1 MSIQG
6 IIYVISTLILMVSF
20 ILIKKI
26 GRKINIVSMIGVTI
40 LLDLCY
46 NAFLCY
52 LLTFFNISNNLYTL
66 SIINLLISAIFI
78 VKIVKKKK
86 NNEKNDNQIDNNK
99 NEILKSEENVNKEN
113 INAKRKIYRHIIL
126 IN

>member
-66 SIINLLISAIFI
+66 SIINLYSEIARI

>member
-86 NNEKNDNQIDNNK
+86 KKGGGGDNQLTEVIKNGAERAENN
-99 NEILKSEENVNKEN
+99 
-113 INAKRKIYRHIIL
+113 
-126 IN
+126 